1 MKKTFIILTGI
12 LLILSCQNLFAQE
25 KLKIGHVNV
34 VEIVSLLPESD
45 SAQLLLEKDTK
56 EFENMLEEM
65 QVELNN
71 LENDYETNQANYSDL
86 IRKTKE
92 SEIMGMR
99 EKIFNFQQNANQ
111 QLQQRNY
118 ELLQPIYEKVQKAI
132 DDVATQGG
140 FTYILDISK
149 GSVVYTSTD
158 SQNINA
164 RVLDELGVER

>member
-1 MKKTFIILTGI
+1 MKKMFVF
-12 LLILSCQNLFAQE
+12 LSGFVLMLSHQTLFAQ
-25 KLKIGHVNV
+25 KQLKIGHVNV

-56 EFENMLEEM
+56 ELELMLEEM

-71 LENDYETNQANYSDL
+71 LVNDYETNQENYSDL

-111 QLQQRNY
+111 QLQERNY

-132 DDVATQGG
+132 NNVAARGG

-149 GSVVYTSTD
+149 GSVVFTAPD
-158 SQNINA
+158 SQNLNA
-164 RVLDELGVER
+164 LVLEELGVER